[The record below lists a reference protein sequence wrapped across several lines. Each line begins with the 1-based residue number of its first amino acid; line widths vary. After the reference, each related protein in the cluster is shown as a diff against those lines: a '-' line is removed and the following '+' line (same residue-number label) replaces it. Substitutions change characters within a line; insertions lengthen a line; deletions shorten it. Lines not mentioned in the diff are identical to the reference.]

1 MIRAGR
7 QHLVRT
13 LADLAAQ
20 RGVGIDRYNRLKPYE
35 AEGFPAPVSSPE
47 SRTRL
52 YDGEQVDAYLLGKP
66 VPPLPEPEV
75 EDDGDLLDRRECA
88 ALIGVSPR
96 SWDVYKN
103 DPALIEARV
112 EAGGVEHWPRRVV
125 KAFQAA
131 RPGRDAAATRGGRP
145 TRTGDQ
151 VPRDQVPALTAELL
165 DADPTISAATVT
177 ERLGVH
183 RDTAQQAL
191 TRLRADRIAD
201 HIEAHPTL
209 TPAEAA
215 AQLGYPAGQVR
226 RATARAETVLRARHI
241 APYLADVAAA
251 LHGVGWTT
259 EQAAPDVQFPGDDR
273 VVAALVLDGDQAPA
287 PALVWDE
294 RYGWRTAASR
304 RHPITKGAVPPSEG
318 GGVRYLT
325 GGITPPPGDVVA
337 ALTTTGS

>member
-20 RGVGIDRYNRLKPYE
+20 RGVGIDRYTRLKPYE
-35 AEGFPAPVSSPE
+35 AAGFPAPVSSPE

-88 ALIGVSPR
+88 ALLGISPR
-96 SWDVYKN
+96 SWDIYKN
-103 DPALIEARV
+103 DPALTEARI
-112 EAGGVEHWPRRVV
+112 EAGGVDHWPRHAV
-125 KAFQAA
+125 KTFQEN

-151 VPRDQVPALTAELL
+151 VPRDQVPELTAELL

-177 ERLGVH
+177 ARLGVH

-201 HIEAHPTL
+201 HIENHPTL

-226 RATARAETVLRARHI
+226 RAAARAGTVLRARRA
-241 APYLADVAAA
+241 APYLADVATA
-251 LHGVGWTT
+251 LHRAGWTT
-259 EQAAPDVQFPGDDR
+259 EQAAPDVQLPGDDR
-273 VVAALVLDGDQAPA
+273 VVAALVLDVDQAPA

-294 RYGWRTAASR
+294 RYGWRTATSR
-304 RHPITKGAVPPSEG
+304 RHPITKGAVPPPEDE
-318 GGVRYLT
+318 GVRYLT

-337 ALTTTGS
+337 ALTS

>member
-7 QHLVRT
+7 HHLVRT

-20 RGVGIDRYNRLKPYE
+20 HGVGIDRYTRLKPYE
-35 AEGFPAPVSSPE
+35 AEGFPAPVSSE
-47 SRTRL
+47 GSRTRL

-66 VPPLPEPEV
+66 VPPLPAK

-88 ALIGVSPR
+88 AVIGVAPR
-96 SWDVYKN
+96 SWDTYKH
-103 DPALIEARV
+103 DPALTEARV
-112 EAGGVEHWPRRVV
+112 EAGGVEHWPRGAV
-125 KAFQAA
+125 KAFQDS
-131 RPGRDAAATRGGRP
+131 RPGRDASATRGGRP

-226 RATARAETVLRARHI
+226 RATARAEIVLRARRVG
-241 APYLADVAAA
+241 PYLAEVAAA
-251 LHGVGWTT
+251 LHRAGWTT
-259 EQAAPDVQFPGDDR
+259 TDAAPDVQFPGDDR
-273 VVAALVLDGDQAPA
+273 VVAALVLDGDRAPA
-287 PALVWDE
+287 PAVVWDE
-294 RYGWRTAASR
+294 CYGWRTAASR
-304 RHPITKGAVPPSEG
+304 RHPITKGAALPSEG
-318 GGVRYLT
+318 EGVRYLA
-325 GGITPPPGDVVA
+325 GGIAPPPGDVVA
-337 ALTTTGS
+337 ALTTPDA

>member
-20 RGVGIDRYNRLKPYE
+20 RGVGIDRYTRLKPYE

-66 VPPLPEPEV
+66 VPPLPGPEV

-103 DPALIEARV
+103 DPALTEARI
-112 EAGGVEHWPRRVV
+112 EAGGVDHWPRHAV

-201 HIEAHPTL
+201 HTETHPTL

-215 AQLGYPAGQVR
+215 AQLGYPAGQIR
-226 RATARAETVLRARHI
+226 RATARAETVLRARRI
-241 APYLADVAAA
+241 APYLDDVAAA
-251 LHGVGWTT
+251 LHRAGWTT
-259 EQAAPDVQFPGDDR
+259 TEAALDVQFPGDDR
-273 VVAALVLDGDQAPA
+273 VVAALVLDGDQAPV

-294 RYGWRTAASR
+294 RYGWRTATSR

-337 ALTTTGS
+337 ALTPTDA

>member
-20 RGVGIDRYNRLKPYE
+20 RGVGIDRYTRLKPYE
-35 AEGFPAPVSSPE
+35 AEGFPAPVSSAGA
-47 SRTRL
+47 RTRL

-66 VPPLPEPEV
+66 VSPLPGPEV

-103 DPALIEARV
+103 DPALTEARI
-112 EAGGVEHWPRRVV
+112 EAGGVDHWPRHAV

-201 HIEAHPTL
+201 HIETHPTL

-226 RATARAETVLRARHI
+226 RATARAETVLRARRI
-241 APYLADVAAA
+241 APYLDDVAAA
-251 LHGVGWTT
+251 LHRAGWTT
-259 EQAAPDVQFPGDDR
+259 TEAALDVQFPGDDR
-273 VVAALVLDGDQAPA
+273 VVAALVLDGGQAPV

-304 RHPITKGAVPPSEG
+304 RHPITKGAVPPRRAGEFA
-318 GGVRYLT
+318 T
-325 GGITPPPGDVVA
+325 
-337 ALTTTGS
+337 

>member
-13 LADLAAQ
+13 LEDLAAQ
-20 RGVGIDRYNRLKPYE
+20 QGVGIDHYTRLKPY
-35 AEGFPAPVSSPE
+35 AAKGFPEPINSKG
-47 SRTRL
+47 SRTQL

-66 VPPLPEPEV
+66 VPPLPEAD
-75 EDDGDLLDRRECA
+75 DDGDLLDRRECA
-88 ALIGVSPR
+88 ALIGAAPD
-96 SWDVYKN
+96 SWKTCKT
-103 DPALIEARV
+103 DPALTEARI
-112 EAGGVEHWPRRVV
+112 EAGGVEHWPRRAVLRL
-125 KAFQAA
+125 AG
-131 RPGRDAAATRGGRP
+131 RPGDAAPQPGRP
-145 TRTGDQ
+145 KSTGDQ
-151 VPRDQVPALTAELL
+151 VPRDQVAALV
-165 DADPTISAATVT
+165 ADPTISAATVT
-177 ERLGVH
+177 ARLGVH
-183 RDTAQQAL
+183 RNTGQDAL

-226 RATARAETVLRARHI
+226 RATARAETVLRARHV

-251 LHGVGWTT
+251 LHRAGWTT
-259 EQAAPDVQFPGDDR
+259 EPAAPEVQFSGGDR

-318 GGVRYLT
+318 GGVRYLA
-325 GGITPPPGDVVA
+325 GGITPQPGDVVA
-337 ALTTTGS
+337 ALAP

>member
-35 AEGFPAPVSSPE
+35 AEGFPAPVSSKD

-52 YDGEQVDAYLLGKP
+52 YDGEQVDAYLLGKS
-66 VPPLPEPEV
+66 VSPLPEAD
-75 EDDGDLLDRRECA
+75 DDGDLLDRRECA

-103 DPALIEARV
+103 DPALTEAKV
-112 EAGGVEHWPRRVV
+112 EAGGVEHWPRHAV
-125 KAFQAA
+125 KAFQKS
-131 RPGRDAAATRGGRP
+131 RPGRDASATRGGRP

-151 VPRDQVPALTAELL
+151 VPRDQVPARVTELL

-201 HIEAHPTL
+201 HIGAHRTL

-226 RATARAETVLRARHI
+226 RATARAETVLRARHA
-241 APYLADVAAA
+241 APYLDGVATA
-251 LHGVGWTT
+251 LHRAGWTT
-259 EQAAPDVQFPGDDR
+259 TEAAPDVQFPGDDR

-304 RHPITKGAVPPSEG
+304 RHPITKGAALPSEG

-325 GGITPPPGDVVA
+325 GGITPPPDDVVA
-337 ALTTTGS
+337 ALTP

>member
-7 QHLVRT
+7 QHLMRT

-20 RGVGIDRYNRLKPYE
+20 QGVGIDHYTRLKPYD
-35 AEGFPAPVSSPE
+35 APGFPKPINSQG
-47 SRTRL
+47 SRIRL

-66 VPPLPEPEV
+66 VPPLPET

-103 DPALIEARV
+103 DPALTRARI
-112 EAGGVEHWPRRVV
+112 EAGGVEHWPRHAVQ
-125 KAFQAA
+125 AFQAG
-131 RPGRDAAATRGGRP
+131 RPGDAAPKSGRP
-145 TRTGDQ
+145 RNTGDQ
-151 VPRDQVPALTAELL
+151 VPRDQVHARVAKLL

-183 RDTAQQAL
+183 RNTGQDAL

-201 HIEAHPTL
+201 HIQAHPTL

-215 AQLGYPAGQVR
+215 AQLGYPALQVR
-226 RATARAETVLRARHI
+226 RATARAETVLRARRVG
-241 APYLADVAAA
+241 PYLAEVAAA
-251 LHGVGWTT
+251 LHRAGWAK
-259 EQAAPDVQFPGDDR
+259 EEAAPDVQFPGDDR
-273 VVAALVLDGDQAPA
+273 VVAALVLDGDRAPA
-287 PALVWDE
+287 PAVVWDE

-304 RHPITKGAVPPSEG
+304 RHPITKGAVLPSEG
-318 GGVRYLT
+318 EGVRYLA
-325 GGITPPPGDVVA
+325 GGIAPPPGDVVA
-337 ALTTTGS
+337 ALTTPDA

>member
-7 QHLVRT
+7 QRFVRT

-35 AEGFPAPVSSPE
+35 AEGFPAPVSSKE

-66 VPPLPEPEV
+66 VPPLPGPEV

-103 DPALIEARV
+103 DPALVEARI
-112 EAGGVEHWPRRVV
+112 EAGGVEHWPRRAV
-125 KAFQAA
+125 KAFQAG

-209 TPAEAA
+209 TPTEAA

-226 RATARAETVLRARHI
+226 RATARAETVLRARRI
-241 APYLADVAAA
+241 APYLTDVAAA
-251 LHGVGWTT
+251 LHRAGWTT
-259 EQAAPDVQFPGDDR
+259 QQAEPDVQFPGDDR
-273 VVAALVLDGDQAPA
+273 VVAALVLDAGQAPA
-287 PALVWDE
+287 PAVVWDE
-294 RYGWRTAASR
+294 RYGWRTATSR
-304 RHPITKGAVPPSEG
+304 RHPITKGAARPSEG
-318 GGVRYLT
+318 DGVRYLT
-325 GGITPPPGDVVA
+325 GGITPPPSDVVA
-337 ALTTTGS
+337 ALTPTDA

>member
-35 AEGFPAPVSSPE
+35 AEGFPAPVSSAG
-47 SRTRL
+47 SRPRL

-66 VPPLPEPEV
+66 VPPLPEPEA
-75 EDDGDLLDRRECA
+75 EHDGDLLDRRECA
-88 ALIGVSPR
+88 ALLGVSPR
-96 SWDVYKN
+96 TWDVYKN
-103 DPALIEARV
+103 DPALTEPRI
-112 EAGGVEHWPRRVV
+112 EAGGVEHWPRHAV
-125 KAFQAA
+125 KTFQAG
-131 RPGRDAAATRGGRP
+131 RPGREASATAGGRP
-145 TRTGDQ
+145 LHTGDQ
-151 VPRDQVPALTAELL
+151 VPRDQLPALVEELL
-165 DADPTISAATVT
+165 DADPAVSAATVT
-177 ERLGVH
+177 AQLGVH
-183 RDTAQQAL
+183 RDTAQDAL

-201 HIEAHPTL
+201 HIAAHPTL

-226 RATARAETVLRARHI
+226 RATARAEVALRARHV

-251 LHGVGWTT
+251 LHRAGWTT
-259 EQAAPDVQFPGDDR
+259 AEAAPDVQFPGDDR

-318 GGVRYLT
+318 GGVRYLA
-325 GGITPPPGDVVA
+325 GGITPAPGGVVT
-337 ALTTTGS
+337 ALTTPDA